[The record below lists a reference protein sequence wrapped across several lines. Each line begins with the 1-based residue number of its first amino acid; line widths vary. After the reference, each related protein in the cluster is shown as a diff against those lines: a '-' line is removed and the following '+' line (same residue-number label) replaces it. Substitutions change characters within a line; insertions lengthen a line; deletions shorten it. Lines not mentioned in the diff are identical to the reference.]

1 MAKRVAWPICSG
13 GQSRQMELSITPIHC
28 GVLKDVER
36 SSQQY
41 LVGCGERI
49 DVPLIMWLILGGQR
63 PVIVDVGAG
72 PPDVVE
78 KYQGRYLAQEKSP
91 LDSLAAM
98 GLTTDDIGS
107 VVITHAHWDH
117 VLGLA
122 ALEFPQAKIYIQ
134 RRELDFAASPLPTQR
149 GLYQPRIVQRLTAD
163 AGNDEHQVVAVDGD
177 RDIAPGVKMIHTPG
191 HTPGTSAV
199 LVRTPGGTFA
209 IASDTVALRSS
220 VRGQSFE
227 DWCPPG
233 IHVDLAECY
242 DSMRRL
248 AQDSVFVLPSHDEAV
263 FAREMYQ

>member
-1 MAKRVAWPICSG
+1 MG
-13 GQSRQMELSITPIHC
+13 LSITPIHC

-41 LVGCGERI
+41 LTGCGERI

-78 KYQGRYLAQEKSP
+78 EYQGRYLAQEKSP

-98 GLTTDDIGS
+98 GLTTANIGS
-107 VVITHAHWDH
+107 VIITHAHWDH

-134 RRELDFAASPLPTQR
+134 RRELDFAVRPLPTQR
-149 GLYQPRIVQRLTAD
+149 GLYQPRIVRILTAD

-177 RDIAPGVKMIHTPG
+177 RDIAPGVTMMHTPG

-209 IASDTVALRSS
+209 IASDTVALSSS
-220 VRGQSFE
+220 VRGPSFE

-248 AQDSVFVLPSHDEAV
+248 AQDSIIVLPSHDEAV
-263 FAREMYQ
+263 FARETYP

>member
-1 MAKRVAWPICSG
+1 MATLVAWPIYSG
-13 GQSRQMELSITPIHC
+13 GQSRSQMELSITPIHC

-72 PPDVVE
+72 TPDVVE
-78 KYQGRYLAQEKSP
+78 EYQGRYLAQEKSP

-98 GLTTDDIGS
+98 GLTLADIGS

-134 RRELDFAASPLPTQR
+134 RRELDFAVSPLPTQR
-149 GLYQPRIVQRLTAD
+149 GLYHPRIVHRLTAD

-177 RDIAPGVKMIHTPG
+177 RDIAAGVKMIHTPG
-191 HTPGTSAV
+191 HTPRNKR
-199 LVRTPGGTFA
+199 RTGADAWRHLCDRLGH
-209 IASDTVALRSS
+209 
-220 VRGQSFE
+220 RGAAQFPAGE
-227 DWCPPG
+227 
-233 IHVDLAECY
+233 VV
-242 DSMRRL
+242 RRL
-248 AQDSVFVLPSHDEAV
+248 VPSRNSCRSGGVL
-263 FAREMYQ
+263 